1 MKKLGIEISCTFRA
15 IEECPE
21 HEGYYDTIEE
31 AKEALDR
38 IAKLYAEADED
49 GWV

>member
-1 MKKLGIEISCTFRA
+1 MKKLIIEISYTFRDDDY
-15 IEECPE
+15 PE

-38 IAKLYAEADED
+38 IAELYAEADED

>member
-1 MKKLGIEISCTFRA
+1 MKELMIEISYTFRDDDY
-15 IEECPE
+15 PE

-38 IAKLYAEADED
+38 IGELYERADED
-49 GWV
+49 E